1 MLRHIVMWKLKDF
14 AEGCD
19 KKQNAQKIKNM
30 LESLKGKI
38 PQISHIEVG
47 INVKDTDM
55 SFDAVLI
62 SEFENYQ
69 KLEEYKIHPEHV
81 KISNFVAKVKENRAV
96 VDYLIN

>member
-1 MLRHIVMWKLKDF
+1 MLKHIVMWKLKDF

-19 KKQNAQKIKNM
+19 KKQNAQKIKTM

-47 INVKDTDM
+47 INDKEADM

-69 KLEEYKIHPEHV
+69 KLEEYKTNPEHV
-81 KISNFVAKVKENRAV
+81 KVSNFVAKVKEDRAV
-96 VDYLIN
+96 VDYMVT